1 MPLVNWETSLDLTWS
16 KKCLISSVIG
26 ITEFKIT
33 EAKFYAHTVALSAKD
48 NVKLLKQL
56 ESGFQRTINQSK
68 YHPRSKTFPQNRYLN
83 YLIDPTFQG
92 LNRLFLLPFANE
104 TDREANTKYYLPTE
118 KTKYYDVIGG
128 ISFFDQPI
136 KNDFKTIDNIRQIAT
151 GQRDDYATGC
161 LLDYYYFKEH
171 SRLITL
177 DLCKQKKLGADPK
190 SIQQINFTGSIEKGT
205 SIFFII
211 EIICLR

>member
-1 MPLVNWETSLDLTWS
+1 MPLVNWETSLNLTWS

-33 EAKFYAHTVALSAKD
+33 EAKLYAHTVALSAKD

-56 ESGFQRTINQSK
+56 ECGFQRTINQSK

-118 KTKYYDVIGG
+118 KTKDYDVIDG

-136 KNDFKTIDNIRQIAT
+136 KNDFKTFDNIRKIAT

-161 LLDYYYFKEH
+161 LLDCYYFKEY

-211 EIICLR
+211 ENN

>member
-1 MPLVNWETSLDLTWS
+1 MPLVNWETSLNLTWS

-33 EAKFYAHTVALSAKD
+33 EAKLYAHTVALSAKD

-118 KTKYYDVIGG
+118 KTKDYDVIDG

-171 SRLITL
+171 CRLITL

-211 EIICLR
+211 ENN